1 LDALNF
7 TVGRV
12 SSNKLTFNSEWPK
25 YLIGPF
31 DVSKFG
37 KEIVNLLEKGSNSII
52 TDGVL
57 EGIGGASAME
67 EDKI

>member
-1 LDALNF
+1 LAH
-7 TVGRV
+7 
-12 SSNKLTFNSEWPK
+12 SKSELLHE
-25 YLIGPF
+25 YLIRPF

-52 TDGVL
+52 IDGVL

-67 EDKI
+67 QDKI

>member
-1 LDALNF
+1 LAH
-7 TVGRV
+7 
-12 SSNKLTFNSEWPK
+12 SKSELLHE

-31 DVSKFG
+31 DVSKIG
-37 KEIVNLLEKGSNSII
+37 KEIVNLLEKGSNTII

-57 EGIGGASAME
+57 EGIGGASATE